1 MDSKYLKANVGD
13 ALTKGLSSIAV
24 SQPADAVDFLGNFL
38 LNYHAQK
45 LAEQSAKEPAPIAEE
60 DTSAADALAAEAAAK
75 LEVEQALEAEL
86 LAAEDVP
93 ALLGKTLELI
103 KSATGASGVYL
114 GRKAETLGEAPLPQI
129 QYIAADAASA
139 GMIGQSLVEEPDEGD
154 EEGGPKG
161 KGVTFDV
168 WKLVEPEDPQPD
180 EEGNVPGPKAPDFVH
195 VPNVIRD
202 ARVKFFGVP
211 KLGGY
216 LAVPIST
223 NSYLQPTVF
232 DVEPTD
238 EEPADPDA
246 EPDAEPVVKRTPS
259 NPTVVSLVLA
269 LDRMSQGTGFTPDAI
284 TAAQKWAAL
293 LGRALEDSER
303 RIFEAE
309 AAARKTE
316 ADDNA
321 AKIEEIEQKNAAEAA
336 AAEEKAAAEA
346 EAAAAAGA
354 AEEGAA
360 EAEAPPPLSDEEQA
374 VVAAQAKA
382 TALVAPV
389 QYLQEQ
395 LLLCASYR
403 IGPKAGPLSVL
414 QAALCL
420 LGTPT
425 ADMLDW
431 GLPNWDKT
439 RQLITSD
446 TFVRIASFSAETQST
461 KSTEELRAATEG
473 VDGEALTKAS
483 VAYSALFA
491 WLQAALELKDAWDAA
506 AVAKAAAEAAAAEAA
521 AEAAAA
527 E

>member
-1 MDSKYLKANVGD
+1 MADSAYLKANVGD
-13 ALTKGLSSIAV
+13 ALTKGLSSIAI

-45 LAEQSAKEPAPIAEE
+45 LAEQSAKEPAPAAEE
-60 DTSAADALAAEAAAK
+60 DTSTADALAAEAAAK
-75 LEVEQALEAEL
+75 LEAEQALEAEL
-86 LAAEDVP
+86 LNAEDVP
-93 ALLGKTLELI
+93 ALLSKALETI

-139 GMIGQSLVEEPDEGD
+139 GMVGQSLVEEPDDGD

-161 KGVTFDV
+161 KGVTFDA

-180 EEGNVPGPKAPDFVH
+180 DEGNVPGPKAPDFVH

-202 ARVKFFGVP
+202 GRVKFFGVP

-223 NSYLQPTVF
+223 NSFLQPTVF
-232 DVEPTD
+232 DVEPA
-238 EEPADPDA
+238 EEQPADPDA
-246 EPDAEPVVKRTPS
+246 DADAEPAEKPTPA
-259 NPTVVSLVLA
+259 NPTAVSLVLA
-269 LDRMSQGTGFTPDAI
+269 LDRMGQGTGFTADAI
-284 TAAQKWAAL
+284 AAAQKWAAL

-309 AAARKTE
+309 AAVRKTE
-316 ADDNA
+316 AEDNE
-321 AKIEEIEQKNAAEAA
+321 AKIEEMTQKKAAEEEAKAAAEAA
-336 AAEEKAAAEA
+336 AA
-346 EAAAAAGA
+346 AAAGEA
-354 AEEGAA
+354 DEGAA
-360 EAEAPPPLSDEEQA
+360 EAEAAQPLSDEEQA

-382 TALVAPV
+382 KALVAPV
-389 QYLQEQ
+389 EYLQEQ

-403 IGPKAGPLSVL
+403 VGPKAGPLTVL

-420 LGTPT
+420 LGTPA

-446 TFVRIASFSAETQST
+446 TFARIAGFSTETQST

-483 VAYSALFA
+483 IAYKALFD

-506 AVAKAAAEAAAAEAA
+506 AAAKAAAEAA